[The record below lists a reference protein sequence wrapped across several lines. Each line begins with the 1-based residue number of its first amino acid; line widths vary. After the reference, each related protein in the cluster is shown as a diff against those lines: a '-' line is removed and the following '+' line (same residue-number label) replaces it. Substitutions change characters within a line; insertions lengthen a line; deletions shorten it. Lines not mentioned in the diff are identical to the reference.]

1 MNDKLHIAT
10 LIIVAYITYML
21 VTYPDS
27 PDGIMLSGVIG
38 ALMALA
44 GYTYGKGLATKY
56 VTIGD
61 QEP

>member
-10 LIIVAYITYML
+10 LIVVSYIAYML
-21 VTYPDS
+21 VTWPDS

-44 GYTYGKGLATKY
+44 GYTYGKGLAAKY